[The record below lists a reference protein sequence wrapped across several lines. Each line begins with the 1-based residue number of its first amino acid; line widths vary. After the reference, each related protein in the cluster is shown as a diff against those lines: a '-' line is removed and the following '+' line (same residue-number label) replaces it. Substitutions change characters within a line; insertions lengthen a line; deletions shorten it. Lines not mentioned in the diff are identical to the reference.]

1 MQEEEIV
8 YETESNGRD
17 SRNILLVFD
26 ATKISEW
33 RLIEIIKY

>member
-33 RLIEIIKY
+33 RLIKIIKY